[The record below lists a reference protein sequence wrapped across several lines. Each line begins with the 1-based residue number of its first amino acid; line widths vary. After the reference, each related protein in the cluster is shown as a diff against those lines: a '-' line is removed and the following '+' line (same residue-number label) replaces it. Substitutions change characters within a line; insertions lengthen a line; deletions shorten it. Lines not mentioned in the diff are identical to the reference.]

1 MWFEALVG
9 CLKLTTDPDTLSKD
23 HKGVFWSMRGKFD
36 STKEYDLNLFIQLIL
51 LHTSQ
56 NTMGGLRSK
65 ELRQWSTSI
74 TLPGPETTLEAP
86 HSQDATG

>member
-1 MWFEALVG
+1 M
-9 CLKLTTDPDTLSKD
+9 KPTTDPETLSKD
-23 HKGVFWSMRGKFD
+23 QRRALVCEASPRDTM
-36 STKEYDLNLFIQLIL
+36 DLLKNMNVFIQLIL
-51 LHTSQ
+51 LDTSQ

>member
-1 MWFEALVG
+1 MQRPQRRALV
-9 CLKLTTDPDTLSKD
+9 CEASPRDTMALLKNMN
-23 HKGVFWSMRGKFD
+23 V
-36 STKEYDLNLFIQLIL
+36 FIQLIL
-51 LHTSQ
+51 LDTSQ

-65 ELRQWSTSI
+65 ELRQWSNSI

>member
-1 MWFEALVG
+1 MFY
-9 CLKLTTDPDTLSKD
+9 TL
-23 HKGVFWSMRGKFD
+23 HIFF
-36 STKEYDLNLFIQLIL
+36 LIL
-51 LHTSQ
+51 VINKRSTGGKNGSTNEYECVHTADFAPSQ
-56 NTMGGLRSK
+56 NTTMGGLRSK

>member
-1 MWFEALVG
+1 MVSEASPRDTMAL
-9 CLKLTTDPDTLSKD
+9 LKNMN
-23 HKGVFWSMRGKFD
+23 V
-36 STKEYDLNLFIQLIL
+36 FIQLIL
-51 LHTSQ
+51 LDTSQ

-65 ELRQWSTSI
+65 ELRQWSNSI